1 MPTIDLAKLFKP
13 KSVAIIGAST
23 RETAA
28 GWRVTRNLKNGGF
41 KGGIYPINPRYEEV
55 LGLRCY
61 PELKSLPETP
71 DAVFIGI
78 PAEQVAPVLEEIGKA
93 GIRAVVTNAS
103 GFADGGPEGI
113 ARQKVIEKIAA
124 DYGIA
129 ICGPNNTGFVN
140 LVDETQIATWPR
152 MPNLK
157 RGSVAAVTQS
167 GSVAIAL
174 AQEEF
179 DLGLAYVITAGNE
192 AVCGVA
198 EYLDYLVRDPRVKVV
213 TLYLETIRN
222 PVLFAKAA
230 QEAAR
235 RGVRI
240 VALKVGATEQGMAA
254 VSAHTGALAGDDKV
268 YDAYFR
274 RLGIV
279 RVQDLDELA
288 EASRLFS
295 FYPNPPRTPHV
306 VPLTFSGGQAG
317 VIADIGSQIGLSMP
331 QYAPETLARI
341 KPAFPV
347 FATPR
352 NPLDAWGLGWDTQR
366 FTDMV
371 QALADDASIGAVAFA
386 VDMPELGGAD
396 TFIVEDMLP
405 VAKVV
410 APKTGAK
417 IVWINNMTGG
427 GYHKP
432 MLDQIKAAGF
442 PYLRGMRAALSALNK
457 WTNYEVPG
465 ARPAVPPMPDGAV
478 KAKSLAEPERF
489 KMMQDAG
496 VPMCACAAVTTRA
509 EAIDAAKRAGFPI
522 VLKATA
528 PNLPHKTEL
537 DLIRLN
543 LKDADAVGAAFDD
556 LSKKFKSLPNVGE
569 AAAIVVQP
577 MAGPGVELIVGVRN
591 DPRFG
596 SAIAVGLGGTFVE
609 ILREARVEMGPV
621 TAAEARKMLEATR
634 AGTILKGVRG
644 KGPYDIDA
652 AAEAIAALSR
662 FGASTMGTLS
672 AVEVNPLIVLEMGK
686 GAVGVDVLLE
696 PVKPA

>member
-1 MPTIDLAKLFKP
+1 MSTPDLRNLFKP
-13 KSVAIIGAST
+13 KSVAVIGAST
-23 RETAA
+23 RDTAV
-28 GWRVTRNLKNGGF
+28 GWRVTRNLKAGGF
-41 KGGIYPINPRYEEV
+41 QGGIYPINPRYEEV
-55 LGLRCY
+55 LGFRCY
-61 PELKSLPETP
+61 PNLAALPEKP

-78 PAEQVAPVLEEIGKA
+78 PAEQVPAVLEEVAQAGVKA
-93 GIRAVVTNAS
+93 AVINAS
-103 GFADGGPEGI
+103 GFADGGAEGI
-113 ARQKVIEKIAA
+113 ARQKLIEKTAA
-124 DYGIA
+124 DHGIA
-129 ICGPNNTGFVN
+129 ICGPNNTGFIN
-140 LVDETQIATWPR
+140 LVDRTLIATWPR
-152 MPNLK
+152 LPNLK
-157 RGSVAAVTQS
+157 QGSIAAVTQS

-174 AQEEF
+174 GQEEL

-192 AVCGVA
+192 AVCGAA

-213 TLYLETIRN
+213 VLYIETIRN
-222 PVLFAKAA
+222 PVLFAQAA
-230 QEAAR
+230 REAAR
-235 RGVRI
+235 RNVRI

-254 VSAHTGALAGDDKV
+254 VAAHTGALAGDDKV
-268 YDAYFR
+268 YDAFFR
-274 RLGIV
+274 RLGVV
-279 RVQDLDELA
+279 RVHDLDELA
-288 EASRLFS
+288 EAARLFS
-295 FYPNPPRTPHV
+295 FYPDPPRTKHV
-306 VPLTFSGGQAG
+306 VPMTFSGGQAG
-317 VIADIGSQIGLSMP
+317 VIADLGTQIGLSMP
-331 QYAPETLARI
+331 QFSPATLARI

-371 QALADDASIGAVAFA
+371 QALADDPSIGTIAFA

-396 TFIVEDMLP
+396 TFLAEDMLP
-405 VAKVV
+405 VAEAV
-410 APKTGAK
+410 ASKTGAK

-432 MLDQIKAAGF
+432 MVERLKQAGF
-442 PYLRGMRAALSALNK
+442 PYLRGLRTALNLLHT
-457 WTNYEVPG
+457 WANYEKPGERPPVPSM
-465 ARPAVPPMPDGAV
+465 PAAA
-478 KAKSLAEPERF
+478 AKVASLAEPARF
-489 KMMQDAG
+489 KLMAEAG
-496 VPMCACAAVTTRA
+496 VPMCACLAVATRA
-509 EAIDAAKRAGFPI
+509 EAIDAAKRAGFPV

-543 LKDADAVGAAFDD
+543 LKDAEAVGAAFDE
-556 LSKKFKSLPNVGE
+556 LSRKLRSTPNAGE

-621 TAAEARKMLEATR
+621 TAVEARRMLDATK
-634 AGTILKGVRG
+634 AGTILQGVRG

-662 FGASTMGTLS
+662 FGASAMGTLS
-672 AVEVNPLIVLEMGK
+672 AVEVNPLIVLEKGK
-686 GAVGVDVLLE
+686 GCAGVDVLLE
-696 PVKPA
+696 PVKTA

>member
-1 MPTIDLAKLFKP
+1 MPAPDLSKLFKP

-23 RETAA
+23 RDTAA

-61 PELKSLPETP
+61 PDLKALPETP

-93 GIRAVVTNAS
+93 GIKAVVTNAS

-198 EYLDYLVRDPRVKVV
+198 EYLDYLVRDPCVKVV
-213 TLYLETIRN
+213 ALYLETIRN

-230 QEAAR
+230 LEAAR

-274 RLGIV
+274 RLGVV
-279 RVQDLDELA
+279 RVHGLDELA
-288 EASRLFS
+288 EAARLFS
-295 FYPNPPRTPHV
+295 FYPDPPRTPHV

-331 QYAPETLARI
+331 QYAPETLAKI

-352 NPLDAWGLGWDTQR
+352 NPLDAWGLGWDAQR

-371 QALADDASIGAVAFA
+371 QALADDASIGAVVFA
-386 VDMPELGGAD
+386 VDMPHLGGAD

-427 GYHKP
+427 GYFKP
-432 MLDQIKAAGF
+432 MIDQIKDAGF
-442 PYLRGMRAALSALNK
+442 PYLRGMSAALSALQK
-457 WTNYEVPG
+457 WTNYEAPG
-465 ARPAVPPMPDGAV
+465 ARPAVPPLPAAV
-478 KAKSLAEPERF
+478 AKVAALSEPERF
-489 KMMQDAG
+489 KLMTDAG
-496 VPMCACAAVTTRA
+496 VPMCPCTAVTTRA
-509 EAIDAAKRAGFPI
+509 EAIDAAKRAGFPV

-556 LSKKFKSLPNVGE
+556 LSKKFKSVPNVGQ

-609 ILREARVEMGPV
+609 ILREARVEIGPV
-621 TAAEARKMLEATR
+621 TAAEARKMLDATR

-672 AVEVNPLIVLEMGK
+672 AVEINPLIVLEKGK

>member
-1 MPTIDLAKLFKP
+1 MPAPDLAKLFKP
-13 KSVAIIGAST
+13 KSVAVIGAST

-61 PELKSLPETP
+61 PDLKSLPETP

-78 PAEQVAPVLEEIGKA
+78 PAEQVASVLEEAGKA
-93 GIRAVVTNAS
+93 GVKAAVMNAS

-129 ICGPNNTGFVN
+129 VCGPNNTGFIN

-174 AQEEF
+174 GQEEF

-192 AVCGVA
+192 AVCGVG

-213 TLYLETIRN
+213 ALYIETIRN

-230 QEAAR
+230 REAAR
-235 RGVRI
+235 RNVRI

-254 VSAHTGALAGDDKV
+254 VAAHTGALAGDDKV

-274 RLGIV
+274 RLGVV
-279 RVQDLDELA
+279 RVHDLDELVESA
-288 EASRLFS
+288 RLFS
-295 FYPNPPRTPHV
+295 FYPDPPRTKSV
-306 VPLTFSGGQAG
+306 VPMTFSGGQAG
-317 VIADIGSQIGLSMP
+317 VIADLGSQLGLDMP
-331 QYAPETLARI
+331 QFAPKTLARI

-410 APKTGAK
+410 ASKTDAK

-432 MLDQIKAAGF
+432 MLEQIKQAGF
-442 PYLRGMRAALSALNK
+442 PYLRGLRTALNLLHK
-457 WTNYEVPG
+457 WTNYEKPG
-465 ARPAVPPMPDGAV
+465 ERPSVPPMPAGATKV
-478 KAKSLAEPERF
+478 KSLAEPARF
-489 KMMQDAG
+489 KLMADAG
-496 VPMCACAAVTTRA
+496 VPMCACTAAATRA
-509 EAIDAAKRAGFPI
+509 EAIEAAKRAGFPV

-556 LSKKFKSLPNVGE
+556 LSRKFKAVPNVGE

-609 ILREARVEMGPV
+609 ILREARVEIGPV
-621 TAAEARKMLEATR
+621 TPAEARKMLDATR
-634 AGTILKGVRG
+634 AGTILNGFRG

-652 AAEAIAALSR
+652 AAEAIASLSR

-672 AVEVNPLIVLEMGK
+672 AVEVNPLIVLEKGK

-696 PVKPA
+696 PVKPG

>member
-1 MPTIDLAKLFKP
+1 MPTPDLAKLFKP
-13 KSVAIIGAST
+13 RSVAVIGAST

-61 PELKSLPETP
+61 PDLKALPETP

-78 PAEQVAPVLEEIGKA
+78 PAEQVGAVLEEAGKA
-93 GIRAVVTNAS
+93 GIKAAVANAS

-129 ICGPNNTGFVN
+129 LCGPNNTGFIN

-152 MPNLK
+152 MPNLQ

-213 TLYLETIRN
+213 ALYLETIRN
-222 PVLFAKAA
+222 PALFAKAA

-235 RGVRI
+235 RNVRI

-254 VSAHTGALAGDDKV
+254 VAAHTGALAGDDKV
-268 YDAYFR
+268 YDAFFR
-274 RLGIV
+274 RLGVV
-279 RVQDLDELA
+279 RVHDLDELA
-288 EASRLFS
+288 EAARLFS
-295 FYPNPPRTPHV
+295 FYPEPPRSKAV
-306 VPLTFSGGQAG
+306 VPMTFSGGQAG
-317 VIADIGSQIGLSMP
+317 VIADLGSRLGLAMP
-331 QYAPETLARI
+331 QFSPQTLARI

-371 QALADDASIGAVAFA
+371 QALADDSSIGTIAFA
-386 VDMPELGGAD
+386 VDLPELGGAD
-396 TFIVEDMLP
+396 TFLAEDMLP
-405 VAKVV
+405 VTKTVAAK
-410 APKTGAK
+410 TDAK

-432 MLDQIKAAGF
+432 MLAQIKEAGF
-442 PYLRGMRAALSALNK
+442 PYLRGLRTALNLLHI
-457 WTNYEVPG
+457 WTNYEKPG
-465 ARPAVPPMPDGAV
+465 VRPATPPMPGWVAQ
-478 KAKSLAEPERF
+478 AKSMAEPERF
-489 KMMQDAG
+489 KAMQEAG
-496 VPMCACAAVTTRA
+496 VPMCACIAVTTRA
-509 EAIDAAKRAGFPI
+509 EAIDAAKRAGFPV

-556 LSKKFKSLPNVGE
+556 LSEKFKAIPNVGG

-609 ILREARVEMGPV
+609 ILREARVEIGPV
-621 TAAEARKMLEATR
+621 TADEARKMLEATR

-662 FGASTMGTLS
+662 FGAATLGTLS
-672 AVEVNPLIVLEMGK
+672 AVEINPLIVLEKGK

-696 PVKPA
+696 PAQA

>member
-1 MPTIDLAKLFKP
+1 MPTLDLSKLFKP
-13 KSVAIIGAST
+13 KSVAVIGAST

-61 PELKSLPETP
+61 PDLKALPETP

-78 PAEQVAPVLEEIGKA
+78 PAEQVAPVLEEAGKA
-93 GIRAVVTNAS
+93 GIKAAVANAS

-129 ICGPNNTGFVN
+129 VCGPNNTGFIN

-152 MPNLK
+152 MPKLK

-174 AQEEF
+174 GQEEF

-192 AVCGVA
+192 AVCGVG

-213 TLYLETIRN
+213 ALYIETIRN
-222 PVLFAKAA
+222 PVLFAQAA
-230 QEAAR
+230 REAAR
-235 RGVRI
+235 RNVRI

-254 VSAHTGALAGDDKV
+254 VAAHTGGLAGDDKV

-274 RLGIV
+274 RLGVV
-279 RVQDLDELA
+279 RVHDLDELVEGA
-288 EASRLFS
+288 RLFS
-295 FYPNPPRTPHV
+295 VYPNPPRTKSV
-306 VPLTFSGGQAG
+306 VPMTFSGGQAG
-317 VIADIGSQIGLSMP
+317 VIADLGSQLGLDMP
-331 QYAPETLARI
+331 QFAPETLARI
-341 KPAFPV
+341 KPAFPI

-371 QALADDASIGAVAFA
+371 QALADDASIGTVAFA

-405 VAKVV
+405 VAKAV
-410 APKTGAK
+410 APKTDAK

-432 MLDQIKAAGF
+432 MLEQIKQAGF
-442 PYLRGMRAALSALNK
+442 PYLRGLRTALNLLHR
-457 WTNYEVPG
+457 WTNYETPG
-465 ARPAVPPMPDGAV
+465 ERPSV
-478 KAKSLAEPERF
+478 R
-489 KMMQDAG
+489 
-496 VPMCACAAVTTRA
+496 
-509 EAIDAAKRAGFPI
+509 
-522 VLKATA
+522 
-528 PNLPHKTEL
+528 
-537 DLIRLN
+537 RL
-543 LKDADAVGAAFDD
+543 
-556 LSKKFKSLPNVGE
+556 
-569 AAAIVVQP
+569 VVRP
-577 MAGPGVELIVGVRN
+577 C
-591 DPRFG
+591 PRRRPRPRRWPSRRG
-596 SAIAVGLGGTFVE
+596 S
-609 ILREARVEMGPV
+609 
-621 TAAEARKMLEATR
+621 
-634 AGTILKGVRG
+634 
-644 KGPYDIDA
+644 
-652 AAEAIAALSR
+652 S
-662 FGASTMGTLS
+662 
-672 AVEVNPLIVLEMGK
+672 
-686 GAVGVDVLLE
+686 
-696 PVKPA
+696 